1 MMPTLAQGAAQSME
15 DGLALARVLA
25 DHQDDLS
32 SGLRAYDR
40 ERQPRGRKV
49 QLQARD
55 QFNNNRKPVAP
66 PPISVDWI
74 YGYDANTGE
83 TRIDD

>member
-1 MMPTLAQGAAQSME
+1 ME
-15 DGLALARVLA
+15 DGLAAARLLG
-25 DHQDDLS
+25 DHKDDLVA
-32 SGLRAYDR
+32 GLKAYDS
-40 ERQPRGRKV
+40 ERQPRGKRV

-74 YGYDANTGE
+74 YGYDAATGE
-83 TRIDD
+83 THIAAA